1 MNKAKK
7 VIITVVSLVLVVCL
21 TVGGILI
28 YRWNS
33 ARKNPVEVIP
43 VSSINN
49 SWYGDSSYN
58 DYIYGNVV
66 KGMTQT
72 VNYDSTLTVKEI
84 LVKEGDEVQVGT
96 PLINYDTTLLNLQM
110 SLKENEI
117 KTIDLKI
124 ESIQK
129 KLINLKKT
137 RPVADS
143 GVKPEEENIRLS
155 GGSVKSYTGYSLSG
169 SGLFSIVK
177 TGGSTENSSQEDIP
191 VLSEVT
197 DESQAYK
204 GDGTTDSPYCFRI
217 KAGASISD
225 GFITAAVT
233 GKISCR
239 FEVVADET
247 STDILYTWVLNG
259 SAIMDI
265 IKDNTRP
272 DETEPDETV
281 PDETEPDEPYPDEPY
296 PDEPDPIDPVE
307 PDPDGMTREELNAAI
322 RDAENELEQ
331 LNLDKKAVQIDYQKL
346 KNKLTDG
353 TLLSTVNGVVGKIT
367 DQDTAGAENKPI
379 LTVTAK
385 DGTYIE
391 GYIGENSLDSIS
403 IGQKAN
409 IMDYMTGSD
418 YEARVTYV
426 SDISSED
433 YTQDSSQSYYKFTAL
448 VTDGEA
454 LNDGDGVDITLVTDN
469 TQNNA
474 LYIEKAYVR
483 EDGGI
488 SYVYIEGENGR
499 LRKQPVK
506 TGKIMDNYIVE
517 ILEGLFESDYIAFPY
532 GKNVK
537 EGAPV
542 KEDGGS
548 SMY

>member
-33 ARKNPVEVIP
+33 ARKNPVKVIP

-49 SWYGDSSYN
+49 SWYGDSSYS

-143 GVKPEEENIRLS
+143 GVKPERESVQLS

-177 TGGSTENSSQEDIP
+177 TGGSTENLSQEDIP

-204 GDGTTDSPYCFRI
+204 GDGTADSPYCFRI

-233 GKISCR
+233 EKKSCM

-247 STDILYTWVLNG
+247 STDILYTWVLDG

-265 IKDNTRP
+265 IKDNTKP

-281 PDETEPDEPYPDEPY
+281 PDETEPDEPYPD
-296 PDEPDPIDPVE
+296 DPDPIDPVE
-307 PDPDGMTREELNAAI
+307 PDPDGMTREELDAAI
-322 RDAENELEQ
+322 KDAENELEQ

-418 YEARVTYV
+418 YEAKVTYV

-454 LNDGDGVDITLVTDN
+454 LNDGDGVDITLVSDN

-488 SYVYIEGENGR
+488 SYVYIEGENGK

-506 TGKIMDNYIVE
+506 TGKIMDNYVVE
-517 ILEGLFESDYIAFPY
+517 IFEGLFESDYIAFPY

-542 KEDGGS
+542 TEDDGS
-548 SMY
+548 SMYY